1 MAAPVI
7 TYADNHPTRVVYVC
21 FQFVDVII
29 QFEVIPSWLFRNP
42 QTDTCA
48 LSTHVICCALSTHVI
63 CCALSIYVIYSV
75 VAIETDG
82 SVGNTVT
89 FDVNKSFDVYD
100 IKKNVRCG

>member
-48 LSTHVICCALSTHVI
+48 LSTHVICCALS
-63 CCALSIYVIYSV
+63 IYVIYSV